1 MTPLFAWILGA
12 ASVVVALGVLWSKAL
27 KPGARI
33 ISQTERAIPVMQALV
48 ETFGKDTA
56 IFDVLHEIASE
67 FRANKGSTL
76 RDVVDRM
83 ERKLN
88 EQAERDVVLE
98 ADLKEATA
106 SGQLIAEQLKINV
119 AAVRILAES
128 DRARVSE
135 MMVLLGKVS
144 ANIDVSQ
151 VLGQAT
157 ADDLAA
163 SHARADEHVEA
174 DPGSAADAFSKTPAG
189 KKTGE

>member
-1 MTPLFAWILGA
+1 MTPLFAWVTGA
-12 ASVVVALGVLWSKAL
+12 AAIVIALGVLWTKAL

-48 ETFGKDTA
+48 EVFGKDTVV
-56 IFDVLHEIASE
+56 FDVLHEIASE
-67 FRANKGSTL
+67 FRANAGSTL
-76 RDVVDRM
+76 RDAVDRL

-98 ADLKEATA
+98 ANLKEATA
-106 SGQLIAEQLKINV
+106 SGQVIAEQLKINV

-144 ANIDVSQ
+144 ANIDVSRE
-151 VLGQAT
+151 LGQST

-163 SHARADEHVEA
+163 SHARADNHIDA
-174 DPGSAADAFSKTPAG
+174 DPGSAADAFSKTP
-189 KKTGE
+189 TSDE

>member
-1 MTPLFAWILGA
+1 MTPLFAWIIGIA
-12 ASVVVALGVLWSKAL
+12 ATVTALSVLWHKAL
-27 KPGARI
+27 KPGARV

-48 ETFGKDTA
+48 ETFGKDPA

-98 ADLKEATA
+98 ANLKEATV
-106 SGQLIAEQLKINV
+106 SGQVIAEQLKINV

-163 SHARADEHVEA
+163 SHARADKHVDA
-174 DPGSAADAFSKTPAG
+174 DPGSAADAFSKTPTETAG
-189 KKTGE
+189 E